1 MARKEEVFLCGAE
14 KYGRYGSR
22 AALPVKII
30 IILRARILPPRD
42 ATPGT
47 RAYVRTRVRPTLSTH
62 VLDSS
67 GVTRPGRKAI
77 CRMTNER
84 RATWVA
90 SPRAANGEHR
100 SVSPRAR
107 LSSCRS
113 VFRISRFSAPCPVS
127 SLRSSFRF
135 PSTTSFPRDRAR
147 HRKTLISFD
156 LFDECFLLVF
166 PCFSLLG
173 NKFSLD

>member
-1 MARKEEVFLCGAE
+1 MARKEKVLLCRGE
-14 KYGRYGSR
+14 KYGRHGSR

-47 RAYVRTRVRPTLSTH
+47 RAYARTRVRPTLSTH

-100 SVSPRAR
+100 SVSPRAPFT
-107 LSSCRS
+107 SCRS
-113 VFRISRFSAPCPVS
+113 VFRIPVFSPM
-127 SLRSSFRF
+127 
-135 PSTTSFPRDRAR
+135 PR
-147 HRKTLISFD
+147 
-156 LFDECFLLVF
+156 LFDPRSAFHRRRLLAIDAARFLCYFEYF
-166 PCFSLLG
+166 PFSVCKCRGTL
-173 NKFSLD
+173 